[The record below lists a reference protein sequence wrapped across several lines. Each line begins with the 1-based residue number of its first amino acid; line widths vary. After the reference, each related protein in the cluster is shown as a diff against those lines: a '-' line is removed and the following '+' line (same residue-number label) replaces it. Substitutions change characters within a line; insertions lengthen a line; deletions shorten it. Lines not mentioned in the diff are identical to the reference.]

1 LRRPAAQ
8 ADYAL
13 LIRDRLSPIRAIR
26 EGFARLRPPVILP
39 HFAVHYQ
46 AEQRRVRVQ
55 RLDCACFFVEH
66 N

>member
-1 LRRPAAQ
+1 
-8 ADYAL
+8 
-13 LIRDRLSPIRAIR
+13 
-26 EGFARLRPPVILP
+26 LP